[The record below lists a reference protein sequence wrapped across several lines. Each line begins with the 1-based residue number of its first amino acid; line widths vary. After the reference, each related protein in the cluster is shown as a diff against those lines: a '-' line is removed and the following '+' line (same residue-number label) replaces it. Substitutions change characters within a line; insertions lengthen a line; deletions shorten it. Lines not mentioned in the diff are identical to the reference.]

1 MTGKKNATTQT
12 HDEEFDTTTTQ
23 VKKMHW
29 MYCKTLPLS
38 TLESL
43 GYKPLT
49 DAEVEGV
56 DKFIFFI
63 GYPRS
68 GHNFI
73 TGVLDSHPNIV
84 IATEYVLT
92 DKCRA
97 AQNSG
102 INLFRDKLNLFND
115 LYKTSFASSKCG
127 WRSNAKTKKGY
138 NLNIEGQWQGSFSQ
152 LRIIGDGAAGHTSSD
167 IIHHKGMAC
176 IKKMVD
182 TLDIAITGVHVVRN
196 PYDMIA
202 TAMLY
207 KLSSIRGEKVEQ
219 TKVQPNLDVQMQSAI
234 SIFEYASAVVQVK
247 KTRNIDVLEIH
258 IEDFIKDPKAS
269 VTRLCSVL
277 DVPCPQ
283 DYIESCYKKS
293 YKNVVR
299 TRDRIDWNPDVMK
312 YISQQMNKYSFFQG
326 YSYQN
331 DYYTTNN

>member
-1 MTGKKNATTQT
+1 
-12 HDEEFDTTTTQ
+12 
-23 VKKMHW
+23 MHW

-56 DKFIFFI
+56 NKFVFFI

-68 GHNFI
+68 GHSFI
-73 TGVLDSHPNIV
+73 SSILDAHPNIV
-84 IATEYVLT
+84 IATEYVLN
-92 DKCRA
+92 DRCRA
-97 AQNSG
+97 AHDAG
-102 INLFRDKLNLFND
+102 ILLKLFWNKLSVFNH
-115 LYKTSFASSKCG
+115 LYKSSFVSSKCG
-127 WRSNAKTKKGY
+127 WRSDANTSKGY

-152 LRIIGDGAAGHTSSD
+152 LRIIGDGAAGLTSSG
-167 IIHHKGMAC
+167 IIHHSGMKC
-176 IKKMVD
+176 VREMVD
-182 TLDIAITGVHVVRN
+182 TLDIAVTGIHVVRN

-207 KLSSIRGEKVEQ
+207 KSSSVRGEKVQQ
-219 TKVQPNLDVQMQSAI
+219 TKVQPNLIEQMEPVI
-234 SIFEYASAVVQVK
+234 TVFEDASAVLLVK
-247 KTRNIDVLEIH
+247 TTTTIDVLDIH
-258 IEDFIKDPKAS
+258 IEDFIQDPKTA

-299 TRDRIDWNPDVMK
+299 TRDRIEWNLDVMK
-312 YISQQMNKYSFFQG
+312 YISQQINKYSFFQG
-326 YSYQN
+326 YSFQN
-331 DYYTTNN
+331 DYYTPSN